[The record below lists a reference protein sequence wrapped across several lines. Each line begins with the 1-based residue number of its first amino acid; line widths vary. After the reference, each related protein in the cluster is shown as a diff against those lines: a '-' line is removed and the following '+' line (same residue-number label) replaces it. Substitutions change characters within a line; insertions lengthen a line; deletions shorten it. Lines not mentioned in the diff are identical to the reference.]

1 MYANPAPMLRVP
13 LATTRFTPICIRIG
27 PYGRG
32 VASKIGLIGP
42 PVPRGAHSSGVL
54 GGLRPLPRPYCA
66 ISAARRKRP
75 RRRSRA
81 TAPRPAPPRPPHP
94 RYRARRR
101 RYLLQ
106 GQVLSD
112 PNALPVGLYGYP
124 ALAHAYIVSTRPRKL
139 RLVDMR
145 THHSMHVHP
154 VLTDP

>member
-66 ISAARRKRP
+66 ISAADSTCSSCDRPGHTRRTP
-75 RRRSRA
+75 
-81 TAPRPAPPRPPHP
+81 PPHP
-94 RYRARRR
+94 PHPGIAPAGGDTCFKARSYRTLTRY
-101 RYLLQ
+101 
-106 GQVLSD
+106 
-112 PNALPVGLYGYP
+112 P
-124 ALAHAYIVSTRPRKL
+124 
-139 RLVDMR
+139 
-145 THHSMHVHP
+145 
-154 VLTDP
+154 

>member
-32 VASKIGLIGP
+32 VAPKIGLIGP

-66 ISAARRKRP
+66 ISAACSGDRVAP
-75 RRRSRA
+75 GP
-81 TAPRPAPPRPPHP
+81 TAPRPRPPTRPPHP

-124 ALAHAYIVSTRPRKL
+124 ALAHTHIVSTRPRKL

-145 THHSMHVHP
+145 THHSVYVHP